1 MVNFCDVSLSKSLN
15 GELLN
20 GATLASGFPSVVTG
34 SGMVSRISGSKEQ
47 MRVRVLN
54 GSLITHYTTSAEAS
68 ANQFYGLMA
77 LKIT

>member
-1 MVNFCDVSLSKSLN
+1 MNFCDVSLSKTLN

-20 GATLASGFPSVVTG
+20 GATLASGLPSVTTG

-54 GSLITHYTTSAEAS
+54 GRLITHYTTSAEA
-68 ANQFYGLMA
+68 ADNQFYGLMA